1 LDHLVQLVGLLLAGQ
16 ESLVKIVVGVG
27 ELFRLTMIRT
37 F

>member
-1 LDHLVQLVGLLLAGQ
+1 LDHLAQLVGLLLADQ

-27 ELFRLTMIRT
+27 ESFHLMMTQT